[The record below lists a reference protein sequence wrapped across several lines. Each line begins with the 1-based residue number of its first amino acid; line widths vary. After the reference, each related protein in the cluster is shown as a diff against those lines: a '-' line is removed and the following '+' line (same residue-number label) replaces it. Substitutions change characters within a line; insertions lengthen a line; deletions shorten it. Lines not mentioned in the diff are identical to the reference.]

1 MTCKTGPCN
10 HLLWGW
16 GHTKDVLQ
24 PALLQIPMVV
34 AVLGGHLF
42 CWLCFL
48 SSDTL
53 FHIQIGENQLR
64 SRKTETKRTIGSRKF
79 VDTVSLPASY
89 GAPFKFFQNRLH
101 NPTWF
106 EDVFSKNRIYTHL
119 PWISHFP
126 GFVFPVDFGFLDVF
140 PWFFQGSDHFTREVS
155 VDIMSS
161 WRPNEIWDQH
171 SLGKP

>member
-53 FHIQIGENQLR
+53 FHIQIGENQLT
-64 SRKTETKRTIGSRKF
+64 SPKTETKRTIGSRKF

-89 GAPFKFFQNRLH
+89 GAPFKFFQNRLR
-101 NPTWF
+101 NPTNLVWGCF
-106 EDVFSKNRIYTHL
+106 FKEPSTPIYPEFPISQHDFFSCGFRISGRFPMIFPRIRPLHSRGQRGDVILAVQWYLRPT
-119 PWISHFP
+119 
-126 GFVFPVDFGFLDVF
+126 
-140 PWFFQGSDHFTREVS
+140 FT
-155 VDIMSS
+155 
-161 WRPNEIWDQH
+161 
-171 SLGKP
+171 G